1 MNSNWKKYID
11 NIQILTGTGWGT
23 TENGTDSDALRT
35 LNIRRQPAQICRQY
49 IGAKIVGS
57 QFCAGNWNSNLCNG
71 DSGGPL
77 GALIPFKNSK
87 RFVQIGIASFTNR
100 QCKYASVYTDVM
112 SHIDFILKVW
122 RNFGSGHKKTVS
134 NRPQVRP
141 STRPPTRPP
150 SPPITRPPAPPTI
163 PPTPNPPSMPPFIS
177 PIPEPNF
184 KDTMTAHWDN
194 NYDSSW
200 DSHEGH
206 YGKVDYDW
214 YGDYSSEGDSHEYF
228 YEHRYPE
235 HFPMIMF

>member
-77 GALIPFKNSK
+77 GALISFQNSK

-206 YGKVDYDW
+206 YGKVDYEW